1 MNILLLLFAAVRL
14 SESLYSVKV
23 AGEGVSLDVFNRIGQ
38 KDDTQTSCLPKGA
51 LEHHKKSNMIEEPQQ
66 NVSEREYMRRTTGS
80 PLSGHS
86 FYVDVGVSDELRR
99 KVYLGCMMIRNY
111 GSSSRFVLGFKVLTS
126 ILLC

>member
-38 KDDTQTSCLPKGA
+38 KDDTQTSCLPMGT
-51 LEHHKKSNMIEEPQQ
+51 LEHHKKSNIIEEPQR
-66 NVSEREYMRRTTGS
+66 NVSEREHMRRTISS

-99 KVYLGCMMIRNY
+99 KV
-111 GSSSRFVLGFKVLTS
+111 F
-126 ILLC
+126 